1 MKGQEV
7 DRRIDFLALPP
18 AVLSKSRIARPFA
31 LETIGGAPIGRAI
44 FSWGLSTGRCAE
56 AFETP

>member
-7 DRRIDFLALPP
+7 DRRIDFLALPQP
-18 AVLSKSRIARPFA
+18 VLVSCRIARSFA
-31 LETIGGAPIGRAI
+31 LETIDGAPIGRAI
-44 FSWGLSTGRCAE
+44 FSWGLSTERCAE